1 MASCRILYLARA
13 SLFAQDSKAGTAERV
28 QWQPI
33 NSIKGRDD
41 HKHDVRTQKQGSAT
55 KHSLHQARS
64 ASWVAVTLFH
74 FVFTKTYF
82 TPNDTEA

>member
-1 MASCRILYLARA
+1 MASCRIPYLAP
-13 SLFAQDSKAGTAERV
+13 G
-28 QWQPI
+28 QPVCPGF
-33 NSIKGRDD
+33 KGR
-41 HKHDVRTQKQGSAT
+41 HSRGFSGSLSTASRVEMT
-55 KHSLHQARS
+55 TRVTSERRNTGQPPNSLYQARS